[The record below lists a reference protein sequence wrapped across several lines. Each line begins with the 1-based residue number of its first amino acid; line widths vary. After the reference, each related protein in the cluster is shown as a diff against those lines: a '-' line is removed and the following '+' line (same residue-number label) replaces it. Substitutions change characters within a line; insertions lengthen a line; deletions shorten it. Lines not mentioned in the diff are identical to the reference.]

1 MKSITFPQGEEFK
14 RQMQE
19 KDSAQNPLEKESTSS
34 KEKFLICFFA
44 TKHTFVA
51 ATSYDVCMYL

>member
-1 MKSITFPQGEEFK
+1 
-14 RQMQE
+14 MQE